1 MDFQSLNIFIQ
12 VAELNSFTKAAEKLG
27 YSQPTISFQ
36 IKQLEKELNVQLFD
50 RIGHTITLTDEGK
63 LVLKYAQKICN
74 MSQEMIKST
83 TSRYQAQG
91 NIRLAMGDSLC
102 YPLIA
107 NKFESFKTKYP
118 HVSLCI
124 ITGSTDECFDL
135 LNHNEVDLICT
146 LDSKVH
152 DVSYIVVDE
161 EKIDTHIVVS
171 ANHPLAN
178 KSKVTMHDLL
188 NESFLLTEK
197 GRSYR
202 RLLDECFAKYNLEI
216 NPILE
221 MSNAN
226 LLCELVIDNM
236 GISFLPDYVTQNA
249 LEQGKIKRINVE
261 EINIE
266 LWRQLI
272 YHRDKWLSL
281 EMQAIIEHL
290 SAIKVN
296 IGEKT
301 C

>member
-63 LVLKYAQKICN
+63 LILKYAQNICN

-83 TSRYQAQG
+83 TSRYEAHG
-91 NIRLAMGDSLC
+91 NIRIGMGDSLC
-102 YPLIA
+102 LPLIA
-107 NKFESFKTKYP
+107 KQFDSFKNKYP
-118 HVSLCI
+118 NVSLTI
-124 ITGSTDECFDL
+124 ITDSTDKLFNY

-152 DVSYIVVDE
+152 DISYVVVDE
-161 EKIDTHIVVS
+161 EEINVHIVVAS
-171 ANHPLAN
+171 SHPLAN
-178 KSKVTMHDLL
+178 KSKVTMNDLL

-202 RLLDECFAKYNLEI
+202 RMLDECFAKNNLEI

-221 MSNAN
+221 MSNAD
-226 LLCELVIDNM
+226 LLCELVINNI
-236 GISFLPDYVTQNA
+236 GISFLPDYVTQKA
-249 LEQGKIKRINVE
+249 VDEGKVKRINVE
-261 EINIE
+261 DIHVE
-266 LWRQLI
+266 LWRQLS

-281 EMQAIIEHL
+281 EMQAVIEHL
-290 SAIKVN
+290 SHIK
-296 IGEKT
+296 I
-301 C
+301 